1 MPNMGWFEYV
11 LVHTVY
17 VHVSVSANM
26 YIRTHTHTSHTSFS
40 CSGMCAQCLMNS
52 KVHRSTGHIHISIQ
66 ACMHMHARIHARM
79 YACTHA

>member
-26 YIRTHTHTSHTSFS
+26 YIRTHTQVTPVSR
-40 CSGMCAQCLMNS
+40 
-52 KVHRSTGHIHISIQ
+52 VQ
-66 ACMHMHARIHARM
+66 ACVHNV
-79 YACTHA
+79 

>member
-26 YIRTHTHTSHTSFS
+26 YIRTHTCEVMKDSFLS
-40 CSGMCAQCLMNS
+40 
-52 KVHRSTGHIHISIQ
+52 
-66 ACMHMHARIHARM
+66 
-79 YACTHA
+79 